1 MAADIISMMAR
12 CGHNVSKSYAGAHH
26 GLCRKCHSNFAY
38 LVELEERYGEDAL
51 VEYWFSMIIATL
63 SDSRRDADCLID
75 HLIDFYQRK
84 LLEIPSKQRYIQ
96 KMLFM
101 LRSMKEPFDA
111 QKMA

>member
-1 MAADIISMMAR
+1 MRAK
-12 CGHNVSKSYAGAHH
+12 CGHYVSESYARAHH

-38 LVELEERYGEDAL
+38 LVELEEKYGDDAL
-51 VEYWFSMIIATL
+51 VEYWFSMIMVNL
-63 SDSRRDADCLID
+63 SDSRGDADCLID

-84 LLEIPSKQRYIQ
+84 LVEIPSKRRYIH

-101 LRSMKEPFDA
+101 LRSIKEPFDA

>member
-1 MAADIISMMAR
+1 MRAK
-12 CGHNVSKSYAGAHH
+12 CGHYVSESYARAHH

-38 LVELEERYGEDAL
+38 LVELEEKYGDDAL
-51 VEYWFSMIIATL
+51 VEYWFSMIMVNL
-63 SDSRRDADCLID
+63 SNSREDADCLID

-84 LLEIPSKQRYIQ
+84 LVEIPSKRRYFH

-101 LRSMKEPFDA
+101 LRSIKEPFDA